1 MKERKFIQEVILA
14 FLVFCLAFF
23 LHGYADAKKFQW
35 SIIAGPEG
43 SFGYATTSVLAKM
56 LTDNI
61 EDFKAFAEAGGTVKG
76 IRQISNGKLLMTYGT
91 TASIEQAYLNKGPFE
106 KVPLK
111 GLKPE
116 IGLPILTMT
125 FFMVAKKNSDIH
137 TMNDLVGKRITITS
151 PSYGIYPPAYEVF
164 KAIGLWDKVKVKD
177 VSFADYSGALVGG
190 TVDAAM
196 VYIVSDCTTSG
207 AIRDLEARLDLRA
220 LPFTDEQKQKIR
232 KIPGIGYREA
242 KNVFPELGT
251 KTIGGWNFY
260 NGWFFSPKADED
272 LVYKILKMCY
282 EKKGELAK
290 ASIGF
295 GPWEANPKQL
305 LNEALSVSPDIGR
318 HRGAMRYFKEIGIE

>member
-1 MKERKFIQEVILA
+1 MNKRKFMREAVVLFA
-14 FLVFCLAFF
+14 VFCLTFTV
-23 LHGYADAKKFQW
+23 HGYADAKKIQV

-43 SFGYATTSVLAKM
+43 SFGYATTTVLAKM

-61 EDFKAFAEAGGTVKG
+61 EAFQAFAEAGGTVKG

-111 GLKPE
+111 GIKPE
-116 IGLPILTMT
+116 IGLPVLTMT
-125 FFMVAKKNSDIH
+125 FFMVTKKNSDIH

-177 VSFADYSGALVGG
+177 VSFADYSGALVSG

-207 AIRDLEARLDLRA
+207 AIRDLEARLDLKA
-220 LPFTDEQKQKIR
+220 LIFTEEQKQKIG
-232 KIPGIGYREA
+232 KLPGIGYRET
-242 KNVFPELGT
+242 KNIFPELGT
-251 KTIGGWNFY
+251 KMVGGWNFY

-272 LVYKILKMCY
+272 LVYKIMKLCY

-305 LNEALSVSPDIGR
+305 LKDSLSVSPNISR
-318 HRGAMRYFKEIGIE
+318 HQGAMRYFKEIGIE